1 MAIRISVT
9 PLGRRTGDLRH
20 WTDHVVGHEHEHLVA
35 VLQQRRAGRQLAEAE
50 AHQVRDAGSG
60 GVLDGLHR
68 PADPGRMQRDLH
80 DRDLGGRVA
89 PDLDLLLGD
98 QVAQH
103 PIGRPAHRGHG
114 RDAQPLVH
122 LGPLGVVDARDDS
135 FDAKRL
141 SRHPGRDDVGV
152 VARGHR
158 GERVGPFDAGVDEHV
173 AVEAHAGDR
182 VAGELAA
189 EAAERVRVDVDH
201 GNRMSAM
208 LEALREGRADP
219 PAPHDDHVHW
229 RRPPTSP
236 NEAPNKRSMACPAA
250 NGGCDP
256 AGEYGGAPV
265 RLGVV
270 ARPTSVLK
278 RLLVGRPFRS
288 DRLQHTLLPKRIA
301 LPVFASD
308 ALSSVAYAPD
318 EILLTLSVA
327 GATWLAFSPWI
338 AIAVAVV
345 MLTVVASYRQNVH
358 AYPSGGGDYE
368 VASVNLGPRF
378 GLAVA
383 SALLVDYVLT
393 VAVSVSSGVA
403 QLGSAW
409 DFAKQHPVG
418 VTVTLVAILA
428 AVNLRGIRE
437 AGLAFAIPTYAFM
450 FSVLAMAAWGII
462 RIFVFG
468 DTLNAPSSPAAGY
481 HVSPEKA

>member
-68 PADPGRMQRDLH
+68 PADPGRMQADLH
-80 DRDLGGRVA
+80 DGDLGGRVA
-89 PDLDLLLGD
+89 PDFDLLLGD

-103 PIGRPAHRGHG
+103 PIGRPAHRRDG

-122 LGPLGVVDARDDS
+122 LGPLGVVDAGDDS

-141 SRHPGRDDVGV
+141 PRHPSRDDVRV

-158 GERVGPFDAGVDEHV
+158 GERVGPFNAGVDEHV

-236 NEAPNKRSMACPAA
+236 NEASNKRSMACPAA

-393 VAVSVSSGVA
+393 VAVSTASGVA
-403 QLGSAW
+403 NLGSVVPWVAEH
-409 DFAKQHPVG
+409 K
-418 VTVTLVAILA
+418 VAISVISIFVLTSM
-428 AVNLRGIRE
+428 NLRGIRE
-437 AGLAFAIPTYAFM
+437 SGAAFAIPTYGFM
-450 FSVLAMAAWGII
+450 IVILGMVATGLI
-462 RIFVFG
+462 RIFVLG
-468 DTLNAPSSPAAGY
+468 QDLRAPSAGLVVTKE
-481 HVSPEKA
+481 H